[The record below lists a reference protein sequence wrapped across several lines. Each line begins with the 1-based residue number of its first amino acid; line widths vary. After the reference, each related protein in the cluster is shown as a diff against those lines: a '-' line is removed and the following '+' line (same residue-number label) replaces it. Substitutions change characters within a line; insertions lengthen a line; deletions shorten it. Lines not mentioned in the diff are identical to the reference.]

1 MPNGGTLR
9 ISLATVELDGRTASL
24 SKGLT
29 EGRYVRLD
37 VVDNGIGMTAET
49 LSMVFEPFFTTK
61 PEGKGTGLGLAM
73 VYGIVRQSGGSVEVD
88 SQPGKGTRF
97 RILLPQCDDV
107 QGASV
112 KEAPSRQSHR
122 GSEILLL
129 VEDDD
134 MVRGLVGTTLRRY
147 GYTVIEAA
155 GALAA
160 LEASRSTQGPIHLL
174 LTDVVMP
181 HMNGRRL
188 AELIRTERTNTRI
201 LFMSGYS
208 DDAILRAGVQTHEM
222 PFIQKPFSAETLAAK
237 IRETLA

>member
-1 MPNGGTLR
+1 
-9 ISLATVELDGRTASL
+9 
-24 SKGLT
+24 
-29 EGRYVRLD
+29 
-37 VVDNGIGMTAET
+37 
-49 LSMVFEPFFTTK
+49 
-61 PEGKGTGLGLAM
+61 
-73 VYGIVRQSGGSVEVD
+73 
-88 SQPGKGTRF
+88 GTRF
-97 RILLPQCDDV
+97 RILLPRCDDV
-107 QGASV
+107 EGARV
-112 KEAPSRQSHR
+112 EEATSRRQSNR

-188 AELIRTERTNTRI
+188 AELIRTERADTRI

-208 DDAILRAGVQTHEM
+208 DDAILRAGVQTHQM
-222 PFIQKPFSAETLAAK
+222 PF
-237 IRETLA
+237 